1 MVAVEL
7 QEANP
12 MLGFRGAPLRPS
24 GLRGRFCAGMRCNV
38 VGAGQQGPTNVIL
51 MIPFCRRRRSEQV
64 LKRMAE
70 CGLKRGEN
78 GLQIYDVRD
87 P

>member
-1 MVAVEL
+1 
-7 QEANP
+7 
-12 MLGFRGAPLRPS
+12 
-24 GLRGRFCAGMRCNV
+24 MRCNV